1 VIEMETS
8 EEKNNHQIIEMLES
22 LPEPPRRDPRK
33 AAWGKANFLVEA
45 RTRQEAVSSNP
56 IRRLNQWIVTKPFI
70 GFRKE
75 RSTMKTVFV
84 SILLALA
91 IVLGGGGAT
100 AYAAQDSIPTDTLY
114 PVKLFLED
122 AQYSLTTDPIEK
134 VELLVTFANTRI
146 AEIAALAEEGEEIP
160 IEVTDDLQNELQAM
174 LILAAGLDEA
184 NTTSVL
190 LHIRDNLRTQ
200 DQLMTNATSGAPEGA
215 ATVLELARAV
225 LQNQHRVAELGLD
238 EPLQFRQMFGYH
250 KTDDTEDPVDP
261 DPEVPPDDPYP
272 EPEPSE
278 EPTNGDCPNPEDC
291 VPVGDGPF
299 PQGNPE
305 AGNDNENGNNGDDN
319 GNNGGDNGND
329 GGQSGSGGVNVG
341 GYYVTVNGS
350 LYYYANGNYTYIGNG
365 QNGGG
370 NGNGNGGG
378 GGGGGN

>member
-1 VIEMETS
+1 
-8 EEKNNHQIIEMLES
+8 
-22 LPEPPRRDPRK
+22 
-33 AAWGKANFLVEA
+33 
-45 RTRQEAVSSNP
+45 
-56 IRRLNQWIVTKPFI
+56 
-70 GFRKE
+70 
-75 RSTMKTVFV
+75 MKTVFV

-91 IVLGGGGAT
+91 IVLGGSGAT
-100 AYAAQDSIPTDTLY
+100 AYAAQDSIPTDILY

-160 IEVTDDLQNELQAM
+160 VEVTDDLQNELQTM
-174 LILAAGLDEA
+174 LILAAGLDET

-190 LHIRDNLRTQ
+190 LHIRDNLRIQ
-200 DQLMTNATSGAPEGA
+200 DQDMTNQPDG
-215 ATVLELARAV
+215 VELAMHV
-225 LQNQHRVAELGLD
+225 LQNHNRVAELGLED
-238 EPLQFRQMFGYH
+238 PLKFRQMFGYH

-278 EPTNGDCPNPEDC
+278 EPNGDCPNPGDC
-291 VPVGDGPF
+291 VPIGDGPF
-299 PQGNPE
+299 PQGKPE
-305 AGNDNENGNNGDDN
+305 TGNDDNENGNNGDDN

-329 GGQSGSGGVNVG
+329 GGQSGNGGGVNVG

-350 LYYYANGNYTYIGNG
+350 LYYYANGNYTYVGNG

-378 GGGGGN
+378 GGGGGGN